1 MINIKEFRIGNL
13 VNFMWHSLQ
22 ILSLMGYAT
31 IQNGIITIKYKLALI
46 NEFGEVCEMVYED
59 DKNINYIKLTNEI
72 LEKWCG
78 FEKIDVDYFKLKTEN
93 FYCNI
98 DEQGF
103 GFALEHDNF
112 YICEHVHQIQNLYF
126 ALMGKEIP
134 INVQ

>member
-112 YICEHVHQIQNLYF
+112 YICEHVHQLQNLYF
-126 ALMGKEIP
+126 ALMGKEIT
-134 INVQ
+134 INV

>member
-1 MINIKEFRIGNL
+1 MINIKELRIGNL

-112 YICEHVHQIQNLYF
+112 YICEHVHQLQNLYF
-126 ALMGKEIP
+126 ALMGKEIT
-134 INVQ
+134 INV